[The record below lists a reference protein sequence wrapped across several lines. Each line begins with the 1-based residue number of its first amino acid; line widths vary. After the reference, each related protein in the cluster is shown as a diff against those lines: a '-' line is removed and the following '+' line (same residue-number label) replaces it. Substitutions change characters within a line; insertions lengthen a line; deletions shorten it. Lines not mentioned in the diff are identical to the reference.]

1 METVIGQIPME
12 PKPMVTGRCR
22 DLELMRY
29 IGRHG
34 IVAIE
39 HVMSAMGVG
48 RTATYN
54 RVATCI
60 ERGLLERLDL
70 LRSEPRLLRATR
82 DGLRYAGLGLPVAVP
97 SPGSADHWLR
107 CATTAQLLGEEFDP
121 SQVITE
127 RELVLAEQI
136 EERPIASAKV
146 GEWLDGSP
154 RLHRPDLAILTE
166 EGTIAIEVELTSKS
180 PRRLKGVIRAWRRA
194 SWVSEVRYYCEPGST
209 RRAVE
214 RAVAEMRAEERVHIF
229 EAVPR

>member
-1 METVIGQIPME
+1 ME
-12 PKPMVTGRCR
+12 PKPIATGRCR
-22 DLELMRY
+22 DRELVRY
-29 IGRHG
+29 VGRHG
-34 IVAIE
+34 VVAIE

-54 RVATCI
+54 RVAACI
-60 ERGLLERLDL
+60 EAGLLERLDL

-82 DGLRYAGLGLPVAVP
+82 DGLRYAGLGLSVAVP

-107 CATTAQLLGEEFDP
+107 CATTAQLLGEEFG
-121 SQVITE
+121 VERILTE

-154 RLHRPDLAILTE
+154 RLHRPDLAVLTDE
-166 EGTIAIEVELTSKS
+166 RPIVVEVELSAKS

-194 SWVSEVRYYCEPGST
+194 SWVSEVRYYCAPGST

-229 EAVPR
+229 EAVSR